1 MRAFKRF
8 DHRGFTLVELMI
20 TVAIIGVLSA
30 LAIYGVRRYLM
41 HSKGVEAKNSLGQ
54 MAKDAKV
61 AFERE
66 SMAAK
71 VLAGGSVVGVS
82 SNLCLS
88 ASAMVPPD
96 MTPVTGGKY
105 QSIPDEWLVDKL
117 ALPPKGFACLKFAIS
132 DPQYFAYNYMGTAG
146 SAGVFTASAYG
157 DLNGDTVTSTFQL
170 AGKLDSAIVLVAPNF
185 IEILPEE

>member
-1 MRAFKRF
+1 
-8 DHRGFTLVELMI
+8 MI

-30 LAIYGVRRYLM
+30 LAIYGVRRYLT
-41 HSKGVEAKNSLGQ
+41 HSKGVEAKNALGQ
-54 MAKDAKV
+54 MAKDAKT

-88 ASAMVPPD
+88 ATNMVPPD
-96 MTPVTGGKY
+96 MARVTGQKY
-105 QSIPDEWLVDKL
+105 QSIPDEWTADML
-117 ALPPKGFACLKFAIS
+117 AVPPKGFACLKFAIT
-132 DPQYFAYNYMGTAG
+132 DPQYYAYSYTGTAG

-170 AGKLDSAIVLVAPNF
+170 AGKLDSAVVLVSPNF